1 MEPALAHSP
10 AQETPTEAPA
20 ETPPARR
27 RGYIARS
34 WRGEL
39 SLARAFFV
47 NGVLLTLGFAL
58 VMIALL
64 LAMMIALS
72 GNMRAEMYLWLAV
85 NIVVFALGTPIS
97 VWQLVGLWRSASRHL
112 RLGGRRI
119 FAYGAYALV
128 VALAGYEVWDA
139 PSIWQEYKKAQLLLA
154 LEEAVHTDFAVF
166 ERDGVLS
173 VSGLFGQ
180 DMVDKVKDEL
190 DRNPNIR
197 AVHLTSVGGFID
209 AGQKVAGLIKER
221 GLATYVSDYCKSSC
235 TFAFLAG
242 RERWLGPNGRL
253 GFHSAIGTFGD
264 DEAVRA
270 MSDIYARLGMPAA
283 TIARVM
289 RVSPKDMWE
298 PSISELKADGLI
310 DDVVED
316 PLARLRRVSEVKGQ
330 GSNPL

>member
-1 MEPALAHSP
+1 MDPGLTE
-10 AQETPTEAPA
+10 QTPTADEAPVC
-20 ETPPARR
+20 R

-39 SLARAFFV
+39 SLARAFLV
-47 NGVLLTLGFAL
+47 NGVLLTLAFAV

-64 LAMMIALS
+64 GATMAVF
-72 GNMRAEMYLWLAV
+72 GGQVRAEMYLGLAV
-85 NIVVFALGTPIS
+85 TIAVFVLGTPIS
-97 VWQLVGLWRSASRHL
+97 VWQLVGLWRSASRHV

-119 FAYGAYALV
+119 FAYGAYLLV
-128 VALAGYEVWDA
+128 IALAGYEAWDS
-139 PSIWQEYKKAQLLLA
+139 PSVVQDYKKAQLLLA

-209 AGQKVAGLIKER
+209 AGQKVALLIRER

-242 RERWLGPNGRL
+242 RKRWLGPNGRL

-264 DEAVRA
+264 EEALRA

-283 TIARVM
+283 TIARIM
-289 RVSPKDMWE
+289 SVSSQDMWE

-316 PLARLRRVSEVKGQ
+316 PLARLRRISEVRGQ

>member
-1 MEPALAHSP
+1 MDPGLTE
-10 AQETPTEAPA
+10 QTPTVDEAPV
-20 ETPPARR
+20 RR
-27 RGYIARS
+27 RGYIVRS

-47 NGVLLTLGFAL
+47 NGVLLTLAFAV

-64 LAMMIALS
+64 FAMMTVF
-72 GNMRAEMYLWLAV
+72 GGQVRAEMYLGLAV
-85 NIVVFALGTPIS
+85 TTAVFVLGTPIT
-97 VWQLVGLWRSASRHL
+97 VWQLVGLWRSASRHV
-112 RLGGRRI
+112 RRGGRRI
-119 FAYGAYALV
+119 FAYGAYVLV
-128 VALAGYEVWDA
+128 IALAGYEVWDA
-139 PSIWQEYKKAQLLLA
+139 PSVWQDYKKAQLLLA

-180 DMVDKVKDEL
+180 DMVDKVKGEL

-209 AGQKVAGLIKER
+209 AGQKVAALIRER

-270 MSDIYARLGMPAA
+270 MGDIYARLGMPAA

-289 RVSPKDMWE
+289 AVAPQDMWE
-298 PSISELKADGLI
+298 PSITELKADGLI
-310 DDVVED
+310 DDIVED
-316 PLARLRRVSEVKGQ
+316 PLARLRRISEVKGQ